1 LVTIKRVVQE
11 ADRRIS
17 PSGSQHDKAK
27 RRAAVFT
34 SSMQKMLHGKTE
46 VVQSGSWARG
56 TSLDPIHDVD
66 LIVLLPS
73 ELHAEYQT
81 GTGSADAVL
90 NYVAELIVEAVP
102 GVHRAVPRNHVVKC
116 YVDSR
121 WATDTEGW
129 HGFAVDVM
137 PAFRVSPGIIEVP
150 ERRSD
155 GWRTVAPENL
165 IAASLRRENE
175 WPEYLKMVRLLK
187 NWAHEHPELGIT
199 SLAMEVL
206 ALRCLPHPPLL
217 TGMSE
222 VDALTRFFI
231 AAAVEVMRGV
241 YDPAGRSG
249 EIAPGLHRRAA
260 REMFLKMADLS
271 AAAAE
276 WAKSGHPDG
285 EDIAV
290 HFLRKIFGDAI
301 QKPKHNWTQ
310 EEIDARNRPEP
321 VEILPEER
329 TWRYFPGRY
338 PGHRPTTP
346 GDAWTGRPPE
356 PTAPPWQPP
365 GPYGPSGGTR
375 PAPRPHEP
383 TGGTPRPKPR
393 PHKPAG
399 DGTNATP
406 RTQRPDS
413 SMDMTARR
421 RGWTGLTGATQ
432 RRVTP
437 IPDPA
442 TTPLGR
448 MRPAGAGKTP
458 HTAPPAN
465 EGGSEAG
472 AGGSRF
478 RNSAGHRTALGA
490 GAAVAAPTVVRA
502 EDPAG

>member
-1 LVTIKRVVQE
+1 MKIKDVIQE
-11 ADRRIS
+11 AVDRIS
-17 PSGSQHDKAK
+17 PSGSQHDKAN

-46 VVQSGSWARG
+46 VVRSGSWARG

-73 ELHAEYQT
+73 DLHAEYQA
-81 GTGSADAVL
+81 GSGSADAVL
-90 NYVAELIVEAVP
+90 KYVAELIVEAVP

-137 PAFRVSPGIIEVP
+137 PAFRVGPGVIEVP

-155 GWRTVAPENL
+155 RWRTVAPENL
-165 IAASLRRENE
+165 IAASLRREKE
-175 WPEYLKMVRLLK
+175 WPEYLNMVRLLK

-217 TGMSE
+217 RRMSE
-222 VDALTRFFI
+222 IDALTRFFT
-231 AAAVEVMRGV
+231 AAAGEIMRGV

-249 EIAPGLHRRAA
+249 EIAPGLDRRAA
-260 REMFLKMADLS
+260 RKMFLKMADLS
-271 AAAAE
+271 ATAAE

-290 HFLRKIFGDAI
+290 HFLREIFGDAI
-301 QKPKHNWTQ
+301 RKPKHNWTQ

-321 VEILPEER
+321 VKILPEER

-338 PGHRPTTP
+338 PGQGPTP
-346 GDAWTGRPPE
+346 GTNPGDTPNGRPPE
-356 PTAPPWQPP
+356 PTDPPEPPP
-365 GPYGPSGGTR
+365 GPYGPTGGPT
-375 PAPRPHEP
+375 PRPP
-383 TGGTPRPKPR
+383 GPADGSPYPKPR
-393 PHKPAG
+393 PHGPMG
-399 DGTNATP
+399 DSPNATP
-406 RTQRPDS
+406 HPQGPTGGIDT
-413 SMDMTARR
+413 TARR
-421 RGWTGLTGATQ
+421 RGPTRRTDPTQ
-432 RRVTP
+432 GRRTP
-437 IPDPA
+437 SPDPEA
-442 TTPLGR
+442 TALGRGQDAGLNPAPHTTP
-448 MRPAGAGKTP
+448 PAYEHGSAAAGT
-458 HTAPPAN
+458 
-465 EGGSEAG
+465 
-472 AGGSRF
+472 SRF
-478 RNSAGHRTALGA
+478 RNPAGHRAMLGA